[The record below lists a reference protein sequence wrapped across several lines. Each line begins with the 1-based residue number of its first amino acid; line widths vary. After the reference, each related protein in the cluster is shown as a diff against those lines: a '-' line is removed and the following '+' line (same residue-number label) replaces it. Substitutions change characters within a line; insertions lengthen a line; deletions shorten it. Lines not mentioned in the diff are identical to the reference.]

1 MCLPYPLVVWSFL
14 FWQPK
19 GIPGFAKNIKAYLE
33 ANPNQSAMH
42 PDEFQF
48 TIPNPVYVFCMHI
61 LKQSNIL
68 IPDEIQLHELIDN
81 VLNLMKMVQEPD
93 KIGINIRIFEF

>member
-1 MCLPYPLVVWSFL
+1 
-14 FWQPK
+14 
-19 GIPGFAKNIKAYLE
+19 
-33 ANPNQSAMH
+33 
-42 PDEFQF
+42 
-48 TIPNPVYVFCMHI
+48 MHI
-61 LKQSNIL
+61 LKQLSIL